1 MMAKKKQFN
10 EVAVL
15 SQISQYFWDHGYFAT
30 KMDELSALTGLT
42 KSSLYNAFGN
52 KESLFTQ
59 SVDFYIEQQLAPF
72 KSSIAETLSLSD
84 AVSGMLEMKFSD
96 QRNPLMTQGCLLT
109 NSILELKSN
118 ESDLHAYVIK
128 GYEEIHVAMATFFE
142 WFVKNNKV
150 VEGISALQLTD
161 LFITFQQGLNVQSR
175 NLQAKESMAR
185 GGDLFLTLLK
195 TLEVV

>member
-1 MMAKKKQFN
+1 MAKKKQFN

-52 KESLFTQ
+52 KEALFTQ
-59 SVDFYIEQQLAPF
+59 VVDFYIEQQLAPF

-84 AVSGMLEMKFSD
+84 AVSAMLDMKFSH

-118 ESDLHAYVIK
+118 ETDLHAHVIN
-128 GYEEIHVAMATFFE
+128 GYEEVHAAMATFFE
-142 WFVKNNKV
+142 WFVNNNKV
-150 VEGISALQLTD
+150 VAGISALQLTD
-161 LFITFQQGLNVQSR
+161 FFITFQQGLNVQSR
-175 NLQAKESMAR
+175 NLQAKESMTRAR
-185 GGDLFLTLLK
+185 DLFLRLLK

>member
-1 MMAKKKQFN
+1 MAKKKQFN

-52 KESLFTQ
+52 KEALFTQ

-72 KSSIAETLSLSD
+72 KSSTAQTLSLSD

-96 QRNPLMTQGCLLT
+96 QCNPLMTQGCLLT

-118 ESDLHAYVIK
+118 ESNLHAHVIK
-128 GYEEIHVAMATFFE
+128 GYEEIHAAMATFFE

-150 VEGISALQLTD
+150 VAGISALQLTD

-185 GGDLFLTLLK
+185 GGDLFLKLLK
-195 TLEVV
+195 TLEVA

>member
-1 MMAKKKQFN
+1 
-10 EVAVL
+10 
-15 SQISQYFWDHGYFAT
+15 
-30 KMDELSALTGLT
+30 
-42 KSSLYNAFGN
+42 
-52 KESLFTQ
+52 
-59 SVDFYIEQQLAPF
+59 
-72 KSSIAETLSLSD
+72 
-84 AVSGMLEMKFSD
+84 
-96 QRNPLMTQGCLLT
+96 
-109 NSILELKSN
+109 
-118 ESDLHAYVIK
+118 VIK